1 MRKVRVLVAALIAI
15 SALAATKDV
24 KAFDETGPKCDCY
37 SYLGHHGVL
46 QPTPA
51 PLIPWMVCQKAD
63 CWVEIMD

>member
-37 SYLGHHGVL
+37 SWLGHHGVSRMASPDAL
-46 QPTPA
+46 PVM
-51 PLIPWMVCQKAD
+51 ICEKAD
-63 CWVEIMD
+63 CWVEIAD